1 MTSSWVYAM
10 RKWVIIGLDN
20 GSSHILCQATISPN
34 HVARSSTDMM
44 TSSNGNI
51 FRVTDHWALMFSLIC
66 VWTNDWVNNHEAG
79 DLGRYRTHY
88 DVAVMDTVL
97 AKQDILLLVFHEEGF
112 QPPVTNQCEFIRIY
126 VFSEN
131 SAHSGLML
139 MAFCI
144 MQINHNPIY
153 HYRTSCTHAINALT
167 HWPLG
172 YVVAALKVSYSNT
185 SYRLISWAHLVKSVS
200 IECHKTHLMIRQRWF
215 R

>member
-10 RKWVIIGLDN
+10 RKWVITGLDN
-20 GSSHILCQATISPN
+20 GSSHILCQVTVSPN
-34 HVARSSTDMM
+34 HVARSSTD
-44 TSSNGNI
+44 TI
-51 FRVTDHWALMFSLIC
+51 
-66 VWTNDWVNNHEAG
+66 
-79 DLGRYRTHY
+79 
-88 DVAVMDTVL
+88 L
-97 AKQDILLLVFHEEGF
+97 AKQDILLRVFHEEGF
-112 QPPVTNQCEFIRIY
+112 QPLVTNQYEFIRIY

-139 MAFCI
+139 MGFCI

-172 YVVAALKVSYSNT
+172 YVVVALKVSYSNT
-185 SYRLISWAHLVKSVS
+185 SYRLISWAHLVKSVP
-200 IECHKTHLMIRQRWF
+200 IECHKTNLMIRQRWF